1 MILELWRDLNQPEVF
16 WQIGVLLL
24 CLAVAWLVDRQVARR
39 GVSTRRAVRI
49 GQRGLQRLSFPVVA
63 LLLLALAQLLLK
75 PWIHTR
81 LLALALPLAASLA
94 VIRIVFYVLRQA
106 LGKSSA
112 VAAFE
117 RLFAFVVWAVVAL
130 HIAGLLP
137 DLIAIVEGISFS
149 VGKQK
154 LNLWLV
160 LQGLVTVLI
169 TLVVALWL
177 GGLVEAR
184 LARARE
190 LDANLRTVFTR
201 LAKVLLLTLAVMI
214 GLPLVGIDLTTLS
227 VFGGALGVGLGFG
240 LQKIASNYVSGF
252 IILLDRSIRIGNII
266 SVGAERGQVTQITT
280 RYTVL
285 KSSSGIEAI
294 VPNEILVGSVV
305 QNESFSDPRI
315 SVTLGVQVAYAA
327 DVELALGL
335 MREAAAQQARVLA
348 EPPPKAFLLAFK
360 DSGMDLE
367 LCFWISDPE
376 MGSQQIRSDINLA
389 MLRAFAAAGIQ
400 IPYPQ
405 REVRL
410 LGASA

>member
-1 MILELWRDLNQPEVF
+1 MIIDLWRDLTQPDVF

-24 CLAVAWLVDRQVARR
+24 CLAAAWLVDRHLAQR
-39 GVSTRRAVRI
+39 GVSTVRALRI
-49 GQRGLQRLSFPVVA
+49 GQGGLQRLSFPLVA

-112 VAAFE
+112 LAAFE

-130 HIAGLLP
+130 HIVGLLP
-137 DLIAIVEGISFS
+137 DLIAMVEEVSFS

-160 LQGLVTVLI
+160 LQGLVTLLV

-177 GGLVEAR
+177 AGLVEAR

-190 LDANLRTVFTR
+190 LDANLRTVFSR
-201 LAKVLLLTLAVMI
+201 LAKVALLTLSVLV

-285 KSSSGIEAI
+285 KSLSGVEAL

-315 SVTLGVQVAYAA
+315 SVMLRVQVAYDG
-327 DVELALGL
+327 DVELALRL
-335 MREAAAQQARVLA
+335 MCEAAAQQARVLS

-367 LCFWISDPE
+367 LCFWIGDPE
-376 MGSQQIRSDINLA
+376 KGSQQIRSDINLA
-389 MLRAFAAAGIQ
+389 ILRAFVAAGIQ

-410 LGASA
+410 IGA

>member
-1 MILELWRDLNQPEVF
+1 MIIDFWRDLTQPDVF

-24 CLAVAWLVDRQVARR
+24 CLAAAWLADRYLGRR
-39 GVSTRRAVRI
+39 GVSSIRALRV
-49 GQRGLQRLSFPVVA
+49 GQAGLQRLSFPLVA
-63 LLLLALAQLLLK
+63 LALLALAQLLLK

-94 VIRIVFYVLRQA
+94 IIRMVFYVLRQA

-112 VAAFE
+112 LAAFE
-117 RLFAFVVWAVVAL
+117 RVFAFIVWAVVAL

-137 DLIAIVEGISFS
+137 DLIAMVEGVSFS

-160 LQGLVTVLI
+160 LQGLVTLLI
-169 TLVVALWL
+169 TLFVALWL
-177 GGLVEAR
+177 AGLVEAR
-184 LARARE
+184 LAMARE

-201 LAKVLLLTLAVMI
+201 LTKVALMTLAVLL

-266 SVGAERGQVTQITT
+266 SVGGERGQVTQITT

-285 KSSSGIEAI
+285 KSLSGVEAL

-315 SVTLGVQVAYAA
+315 SVTLGVQVAYDAG
-327 DVELALGL
+327 VELALRL
-335 MREAAAQQARVLA
+335 MCEAAAQQVRVLSD
-348 EPPPKAFLLAFK
+348 PPPKAFLLAFK

-367 LCFWISDPE
+367 LCFWIGDPE
-376 MGSQQIRSDINLA
+376 KGSQQIRSDINLA
-389 MLRAFAAAGIQ
+389 IRRAFVAAGIQ

-410 LGASA
+410 IK